1 MDIVAVLT
9 RVVKLQQKQIEELE
23 SRLEALK

>member
-9 RVVKLQQKQIEELE
+9 RVVKLQQKQIEKLE
-23 SRLEALK
+23 ARLEARE